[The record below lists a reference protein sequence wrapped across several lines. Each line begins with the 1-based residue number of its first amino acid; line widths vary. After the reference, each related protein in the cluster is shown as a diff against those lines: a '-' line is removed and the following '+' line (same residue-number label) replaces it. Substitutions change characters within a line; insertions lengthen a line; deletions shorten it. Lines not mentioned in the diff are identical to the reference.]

1 MSESARTR
9 EEVAKVASLV
19 LTARRLLASG
29 TLVDLSAIE
38 ERVRGLCSAIE
49 AMPREDGRPLR
60 EDLLVLIDKLNRLGD
75 DLKEQL
81 AQISSKRAGDDQDK
95 GI

>member
-1 MSESARTR
+1 MNETAKTR

-38 ERVRGLCSAIE
+38 ERVRALCGAIE
-49 AMPREDGRPLR
+49 AMPPDEGRPLR
-60 EDLLVLIDKLNRLGD
+60 EDLLTLIDKLNRLGS
-75 DLKEQL
+75 DLRDQL
-81 AQISSKRAGDDQDK
+81 AQISSKRAGDDQGRGD
-95 GI
+95 